1 MTEILL
7 WLLMLSGAAILVWG
21 LQSRDRMIQFP
32 FLAVVVFIG
41 WVTPQ
46 LLGLTSYPSR
56 PQGALEKTIFMAWLC
71 LLACWAGYVFNRRPA
86 RLFEWRFARRRL
98 VWASAVLSL
107 LGAFFFYQ
115 VSLLAVDVV
124 ATFGGQWTGVIT
136 IYAFLARL
144 LAAGFAMALLLHLA
158 KPTWPTLIIVLFG
171 LSFYLDRIVIH
182 GRRAETVELCLMVL
196 MALWFQRRWLPP
208 RSLMIGAL
216 LLGALFVNSI
226 GEYRSRML
234 GKDQYS
240 WSGAGVTEILEIDF
254 AGNLRDIA
262 EGKQPSY
269 ELYNAMLSI
278 EATDRRRDFDYGLSL
293 WNGFVQR
300 YVPGQLL
307 RPGVKRSLY
316 IEGGDSARQ
325 VFGFVPKF
333 GTTMTGLTD
342 AFQSFWFF
350 GAIKFFLIGFIMSR
364 WWRAARAGNRV
375 AQIVL
380 MLCVS
385 ASLHAITHTTHHFFV
400 VFVEIVTFML
410 PALLY
415 ARVPMHRRAMCAPA
429 QAENA
434 LDARR
439 QCETD
444 QRVVTGPVRR
454 EPDRT
459 RGDGETLTQTTDGLG
474 RSAAAADDAQ

>member
-32 FLAVVVFIG
+32 FLAAVAFMG

-56 PQGALEKTIFMAWLC
+56 PPGALEKTIFMASLC

-86 RLFEWRFARRRL
+86 RLFEWRFDRRRL

-115 VSLLAVDVV
+115 VSLLAVDVI
-124 ATFGGQWTGVIT
+124 ATFGGEWTGVIT
-136 IYAFLARL
+136 IYIFLARL

-171 LSFYLDRIVIH
+171 LSFYLDRILIH
-182 GRRAETVELCLMVL
+182 GRRADAVELCLMVL

-208 RSLMIGAL
+208 RSLMIGAF

-226 GEYRSRML
+226 GDYRSTML
-234 GKDQYS
+234 GKDRYS
-240 WSGAGVTEILEIDF
+240 WSGAGVTKILEIDF
-254 AGNLRDIA
+254 AGNLHRIV
-262 EGKQPSY
+262 EGEEPSY

-278 EATDRRRDFDYGLSL
+278 EATDRRLDFDYGLSL

-300 YVPGQLL
+300 YIPGQFLG
-307 RPGVKRSLY
+307 PGVKRSLY
-316 IEGGDSARQ
+316 VEREDSARQ
-325 VFGFVPKF
+325 LFGLVPHP
-333 GTTMTGLTD
+333 GSTMTGLTD

-364 WWRAARAGNRV
+364 WWHAARAGNRV
-375 AQIVL
+375 AQMVL
-380 MLCVS
+380 MLCVG
-385 ASLHAITHTTHHFFV
+385 ASLHAITHATHHFFV

-415 ARVPMHRRAMCAPA
+415 ARVPRHRRPMYAPA
-429 QAENA
+429 EAE
-434 LDARR
+434 
-439 QCETD
+439 
-444 QRVVTGPVRR
+444 
-454 EPDRT
+454 
-459 RGDGETLTQTTDGLG
+459 
-474 RSAAAADDAQ
+474 SAFEA